1 MVSEIKFRLNNMNK
15 RVFLL
20 ATIMTLVVVCTF
32 GQSAKKYYKAGTE
45 FVDNLKYDDAI
56 VQFTSA
62 IGLDPSNPD
71 YYYARGQTYVK
82 QSKYTEAKAD
92 FEKSLIFAPKN
103 VDAMI
108 SLGAVCN
115 KMGNYEESLKLLN
128 HASAIDKRN
137 SKVYPEKVITLTNLK
152 RYDQALQA
160 SDTAIIIKDTP
171 MDYYWRGI
179 IYRRLNNDVLGEREL
194 RKSIS
199 KDKKLAE
206 PRIEL
211 ADLLISSKPSN
222 LREVV
227 ERRKEAM
234 DQCAEVIKNNDRS
247 ADAYLMRSKVYKK
260 NLDYPSAINDISK
273 TILIDPDN
281 PAFYYERAKCYQEF
295 NQHAN
300 AINDFSKAIS
310 LNVALKTEDPDVYY
324 SRAKSYEEISDY
336 DKARADYNR
345 ITFLSKYDAKAR
357 EMLELSQKRLYEIN
371 KETEPPEIALVSPL
385 PVKDT
390 LEIKGDNTTMLVSG
404 IVKDKSKIKSLT
416 INNELVNMAEK
427 NGEYDFLANINVNGI
442 DKIVFSA
449 KDDYDNEK
457 VLNYPLK
464 RTEIN
469 PPKIIIVAPYTSE
482 EGQVFLDSPTP
493 NIAIQGKISDE
504 SPIKSITVGNFTASY
519 NPNELNPAF
528 TATLDV
534 SNLNKFTVVAED
546 IYGNRQVTEFK
557 LNRDGAGIA
566 ANNPM
571 GRTWVVF
578 IENSSY
584 ETFAS
589 LDGPIKD
596 VSTIQRALANYQI
609 NNIIHKKDMTKAE
622 MERFFNIELRD
633 QVKKNQV
640 KSLLIWYAGHGKF
653 INDVGYWIPV
663 DAKRDDEF
671 TYFNINGLKA
681 GLQGYSDVVVHT
693 LVVSDACESG
703 PGFYTAMRSAVK
715 DPTCDNAQ
723 VAGSK
728 SAQVFTSAGYELA
741 VDNSK
746 FTATFAN
753 ALMNNKNACIPI
765 ETVVKLVTAAV
776 TTDNRQKPKF
786 GSIQGLDYAE
796 GTFFFITK

>member
-1 MVSEIKFRLNNMNK
+1 MKK

-20 ATIMTLVVVCTF
+20 ATIMTLVAVSTF

-45 FVDNLKYDDAI
+45 FVDNMKYDDAI

-71 YYYARGQTYVK
+71 YYYIRGLTYVK
-82 QSKYTEAKAD
+82 QSKYAEAKAD
-92 FEKSLIFAPKN
+92 FEKSLVFAPKN

-108 SLGAVCN
+108 SLGSVCN
-115 KMGNYEESLKLLN
+115 KLGNYEEALKFLN
-128 HASAIDKRN
+128 HAATLDKRN
-137 SKVYPEKVITLTNLK
+137 AKVYPEKVITLYYLTK
-152 RYDQALQA
+152 YDQALQA
-160 SDTAIIIKDTP
+160 SDTVIIIKDTP
-171 MDYYWRGI
+171 MDYYWRGL
-179 IYRRLNNDVLGEREL
+179 IYRRLKNDALGEKEL

-206 PRIEL
+206 PRLEL
-211 ADLLISSKPSN
+211 ADLLISLESSN

-227 ERRKEAM
+227 ERRKESM
-234 DQCAEVIKNNDRS
+234 DQCNEVIKINDRNT
-247 ADAYLMRSKVYKK
+247 DAYLMRSKVYRK

-281 PAFYYERAKCYQEF
+281 PAFYYERGKCYQKF

-300 AINDFSKAIS
+300 AINDFSKTIA
-310 LNVALKTEDPDVYY
+310 LNTALKTEDPNVYY
-324 SRAKSYEEISDY
+324 SRAESYEEIMDF
-336 DKARADYNR
+336 DKARADYNK

-357 EMLELSQKRLYEIN
+357 EMMELSQKRLYEIN
-371 KETEPPEIALVSPL
+371 RELNPPEIALVSPL

-390 LEIKGDNTTMLVSG
+390 LEIKGDKTTMLISG

-416 INNELVNMAEK
+416 INNELVNMVEK
-427 NGEYDFLANINVNGI
+427 NGEYDFLANINVSGI

-464 RTEIN
+464 RTEIT
-469 PPKIIIVAPYTSE
+469 PPDIIIVAPYTSE

-528 TATLDV
+528 TATLNV
-534 SNLNKFTVVAED
+534 SDLNKFTVVAED
-546 IYGNRQVTEFK
+546 IYGNKKETEFR
-557 LNRDGAGIA
+557 LNREGAGIA
-566 ANNPM
+566 AGNPM

-609 NNIIHKKDMTKAE
+609 NNIIYKKDMTKTE

-640 KSLLIWYAGHGKF
+640 KSLLVWYAGHGKY

-663 DAKRDDEF
+663 NAKRDDEF
-671 TYFNINGLKA
+671 TYFNINSLKA

-693 LVVSDACESG
+693 LIVSDACETG
-703 PGFYTAMRSAVK
+703 PGFYSAMRSAK
-715 DPTCDNAQ
+715 DIPTCDDAL
-723 VAGSK
+723 VAGAK
-728 SAQVFTSAGYELA
+728 SAQVFSSTREYELA

-753 ALMNNKNACIPI
+753 TLMNNKNACIPI
-765 ETVVKLVTAAV
+765 ESIVKSVTAAV
-776 TTDNRQKPKF
+776 ASDKGQKPKF
-786 GSIQGLDYAE
+786 GRIQGLEDML

>member
-1 MVSEIKFRLNNMNK
+1 MKK
-15 RVFLL
+15 RVFFL
-20 ATIMTLVVVCTF
+20 ATMMTLMAVCSF
-32 GQSAKKYYKAGTE
+32 GQSARKYYKAGTE
-45 FVDNLKYDDAI
+45 FIENLKYDDAI
-56 VQFTSA
+56 AQFTSA
-62 IGLDPSNPD
+62 IGLEPSNPD
-71 YYYARGQTYVK
+71 YYYTRGQAYEK
-82 QSKYTEAKAD
+82 QLKYTEAKAD
-92 FEKSLIFAPKN
+92 YEKSMIFAPKD
-103 VDAMI
+103 VDALI
-108 SLGAVCN
+108 SLGTVCN
-115 KMGNYEESLKLLN
+115 KMGNFEESLRLLN
-128 HASAIDKRN
+128 HASALDKRN
-137 SKVYPEKVITLTNLK
+137 SRVYPEKVIALTNLK
-152 RYDQALQA
+152 RYDQALKV

-179 IYRRLNNDVLGEREL
+179 IYRRLNNDILAKKEL
-194 RKSIS
+194 EKSIS

-206 PRIEL
+206 PRIAL
-211 ADLLISSKPSN
+211 AELLISSNP
-222 LREVV
+222 
-227 ERRKEAM
+227 KEAM
-234 DQCAEVIKNNDRS
+234 EQCNEVIKNNDRNT
-247 ADAYLMRSKVYKK
+247 DAYLARSKVYKK

-273 TILIDPDN
+273 TILIDPAN
-281 PAFYYERAKCYQEF
+281 PAFYFERGKCYQEF
-295 NQHAN
+295 NQHVN
-300 AINDFSKAIS
+300 AINDFSKCIS
-310 LNVALKTEDPDVYY
+310 LEAANKKEDPDKYY
-324 SRAKSYEEISDY
+324 ARAKSYEEIMDY

-371 KETEPPEIALVSPL
+371 RETVPPEIAVLSPV
-385 PVKDT
+385 PAKDT
-390 LEIKGDNTTMLVSG
+390 VEIKGDKTTLLISG
-404 IVKDKSKIKSLT
+404 TIKDKSKIKSFM
-416 INNELVNMAEK
+416 INNENVNMAEK

-442 DKIVFSA
+442 DKITFTA
-449 KDDYDNEK
+449 RDDYDNEK
-457 VLNYPLK
+457 VLNYALK

-504 SPIKSITVGNFTASY
+504 SQIKSITVGSFTASY

-528 TATLDV
+528 TATLDI
-534 SNLNKFTVVAED
+534 SNLSKFTVVAED
-546 IYGNRQVTEFK
+546 IYGNKQETEFI
-557 LNRDGAGIA
+557 LNREGAGIA

-578 IENSSY
+578 IENSGY

-640 KSLLIWYAGHGKF
+640 KSLLVWYAGHGKF

-671 TYFNINGLKA
+671 TYFNINSLKA

-703 PGFYTAMRSAVK
+703 PGFYTAMRSATDV
-715 DPTCDNAQ
+715 PTCDNTQ

-728 SAQVFTSAGYELA
+728 SAQVFSSAGYELA

-753 ALMNNKNACIPI
+753 SLMNNKNACIPI
-765 ETVVKLVTAAV
+765 ESIVKLVTAAV
-776 TTDNRQKPKF
+776 ATNNGQKPKF
-786 GSIQGLDYAE
+786 GNIQGLEDMH

>member
-1 MVSEIKFRLNNMNK
+1 MKK
-15 RVFLL
+15 RVFLM
-20 ATIMTLVVVCTF
+20 ATIVTLMAVCAF
-32 GQSAKKYYKAGTE
+32 GQSARKYYKAGVE

-56 VQFTSA
+56 AQFTSA
-62 IGLDPSNPD
+62 IGLEPSNPD
-71 YYYARGQTYVK
+71 YYYARGQAYEK
-82 QSKYTEAKAD
+82 LSKYTEAKAD
-92 FEKSLIFAPKN
+92 FEKSLVFAPKD

-115 KMGNYEESLKLLN
+115 KLGNYEESLKLLN
-128 HASAIDKRN
+128 HASTLDKRN

-152 RYDQALQA
+152 KYDQALQA

-179 IYRRLNNDVLGEREL
+179 IYRRLNNDVLGKKEL
-194 RKSIS
+194 EKSIS

-211 ADLLISSKPSN
+211 ADLLISTNP
-222 LREVV
+222 
-227 ERRKEAM
+227 KEAM
-234 DQCAEVIKNNDRS
+234 EQCNEVIKNNNRNTAAYIQRS
-247 ADAYLMRSKVYKK
+247 RVYKK

-273 TILIDPDN
+273 TILIDPAN
-281 PAFYYERAKCYQEF
+281 PKFYFERGKCYQEF
-295 NQHAN
+295 NQHTN
-300 AINDFSKAIS
+300 AINDFSKTIS
-310 LNVALKTEDPDVYY
+310 LNTALKAEDPEVYY
-324 SRAKSYEEISDY
+324 ARAKSYEEISDY
-336 DKARADYNR
+336 DKARADYNQ

-371 KETEPPEIALVSPL
+371 REKDPPEIAVISPA
-385 PVKDT
+385 PAKDT
-390 LEIKGDNTTMLVSG
+390 VEIKGDKTTLLISG
-404 IVKDKSKIKSLT
+404 SLKDKSKIKSFT
-416 INNELVNMAEK
+416 INNENVILVEK
-427 NGEYDFLANINVNGI
+427 NGESDFLANINVAGI
-442 DKIVFSA
+442 DKLTFSA
-449 KDDYDNEK
+449 SDDYNNEK
-457 VLNYPLK
+457 VLNYAIK

-469 PPKIIIVAPYTSE
+469 PPKVMIIAPYTSE

-504 SPIKSITVGNFTASY
+504 SKIKSITVGNFTASY

-546 IYGNRQVTEFK
+546 IYGNRQETEFV
-557 LNRDGAGIA
+557 LNREGAGIA
-566 ANNPM
+566 ASNPM

-596 VSTIQRALANYQI
+596 ISTMRRALANYQI
-609 NNIIHKKDMTKAE
+609 NNIIPKKDMTKAE

-640 KSLLIWYAGHGKF
+640 KSLMIYYAGHGKY

-671 TYFNINGLKA
+671 TYFNINSLKA

-703 PGFYTAMRSAVK
+703 PGFYSASRAASEA
-715 DPTCDNAQ
+715 PTCDNTQ
-723 VAGSK
+723 VAGAK
-728 SAQVFTSAGYELA
+728 SAQVFSSAGEAYELA
-741 VDNSK
+741 SDNSK
-746 FTATFAN
+746 FAATFAN
-753 ALMNNKNACIPI
+753 TLMNNKNACIPI
-765 ETVVKLVTAAV
+765 ETIVKSVTSVVAS
-776 TTDNRQKPKF
+776 DNKGQKPKF
-786 GSIQGLDYAE
+786 GKIQGLDDSN